1 MGFLVGILVGN
12 AVGRRDGA
20 LVGENVD
27 KANNVNDINVIN
39 LNKAE

>member
-1 MGFLVGILVGN
+1 VGFLVGILVGN
-12 AVGRRDGA
+12 AVGRRVGI